1 MDENGAVEE
10 GTRDPRGRFVKGQR
24 ADGQG
29 RPKGSQSKITVAVK
43 ELIEEEVTRQGPEGL
58 RKWAEAHPS
67 DFWKIASRLIPQAR
81 EYSGTDGGPI
91 TLQALD
97 MPPRPTTYA
106 EWIQQRI
113 IGGDS
118 VGSG

>member
-1 MDENGAVEE
+1 MDENGTVED
-10 GTRDPRGRFVKGQR
+10 GTRDTRGRFVKGQK

-29 RPKGSQSKITVAVK
+29 RPKGSQGKMTVAVK
-43 ELIEEEVTRQGPEGL
+43 QLIEDEVTRQGPEGL

-91 TLQALD
+91 TLMALD

-113 IGGDS
+113 IGGES